1 MCTVDSENCNARPL
15 RVTQSDSRSDEL
27 KRRVTTATPVRSP
40 MEQGKEPSQRSFEL
54 TAHEWVRQEDIAHS
68 PRFTGDFAWRLSG
81 SHADAHR
88 GPRTADYDCL
98 RARFRANI
106 WIVAQ
111 HMGCGP
117 SFAERVASPDVSPY
131 PDCKTQSLCVQTNV
145 SCRSNVCRVPKQKQR
160 R

>member
-1 MCTVDSENCNARPL
+1 MDSENCNARPL

-54 TAHEWVRQEDIAHS
+54 TAHEWVRQEDIAHP
-68 PRFTGDFAWRLSG
+68 PRFAGDFAWRLSG
-81 SHADAHR
+81 SHADAHG

-106 WIVAQ
+106 WILAQ
-111 HMGCGP
+111 HMGRR
-117 SFAERVASPDVSPY
+117 SRRELR
-131 PDCKTQSLCVQTNV
+131 
-145 SCRSNVCRVPKQKQR
+145 CRTFPRTLTAKRSHSAFKRMFHAGATCAACPNKNSDADAAN
-160 R
+160 

>member
-1 MCTVDSENCNARPL
+1 MDSENCNARPL

-27 KRRVTTATPVRSP
+27 KMRVTTATPVRSP

-54 TAHEWVRQEDIAHS
+54 TAHEWVRQEHIAHS
-68 PRFTGDFAWRLSG
+68 PRFAGDFAWRLSG
-81 SHADAHR
+81 SHAAAGAHR
-88 GPRTADYDCL
+88 GMRTANYDCL

-117 SFAERVASPDVSPY
+117 SYAERVASPDVSPY